1 MLPDI
6 TGRADIKR
14 LIDSFYDKVKQDDT
28 IGYIF
33 NDVAKVDWEHH
44 LPIMYDFWEGIIF
57 QKGNYSGNPMS
68 VHIALNQKTPLL
80 PAHFSRWKEIFLE
93 TVNELFE
100 GTNAELARQRAVSIA
115 TMMQIKTGSSGNR
128 QSI

>member
-6 TGRADIKR
+6 QNRSDIKR

-33 NDVAKVDWEHH
+33 NDVAKVNWEHH

-68 VHIALNQKTPLL
+68 VHIALNQRTPLL
-80 PAHFSRWKEIFLE
+80 PAHFNRWKQIFLE

-115 TMMQIKTGSSGNR
+115 TMMQIKTAAAGNR

>member
-6 TGRADIKR
+6 KDRSDIKL
-14 LIDSFYDKVKQDDT
+14 LIDSFYDKVKEDDT

-33 NDVAKVDWEHH
+33 NDVAKVNWEHH

-57 QKGNYSGNPMS
+57 QKSNYAGNPMS
-68 VHIALNQKTPLL
+68 VHIALNQKTRLL
-80 PAHFSRWKEIFLE
+80 PEHFSRWKQLFLE

-115 TMMQIKTGSSGNR
+115 TMMQIKTGAAGNR
-128 QSI
+128 PSL